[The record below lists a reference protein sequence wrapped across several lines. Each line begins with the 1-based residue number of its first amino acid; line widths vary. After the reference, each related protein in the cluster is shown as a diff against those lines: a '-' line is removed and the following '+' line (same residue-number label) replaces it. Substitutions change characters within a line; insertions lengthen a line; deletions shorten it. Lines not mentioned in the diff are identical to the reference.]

1 MRRVGIL
8 MNASAEEPEAQ
19 SYVAA
24 FQQGMQEA
32 GWSVGRNL
40 RIDLR
45 WGGGDAELTRRHA
58 VELAALSP
66 DVMVA
71 AGGPVIAAV
80 QRANRAVPIVFPQ
93 AIDPVGAG
101 HVNSLARP
109 GGNVTGFMQF
119 EYGLSAKW
127 PELLKEISPGTRR
140 VGVLRDPANPAGIGQ
155 WAIIQAAAAAGA
167 MEVTP
172 ISVRD
177 PGDIER
183 NIAAFAR
190 EPNGGLVVSA
200 NANAIRHRD
209 VIIAGAA
216 RHGLPA
222 VYGFRHF
229 VVAGGLIAYGT
240 DMLGQYRRSA
250 GYVDRILKGEKPAD
264 LPVQAPT
271 KYDLVINLKAAKAL
285 GLTVP
290 PSILAR
296 ADEVIE

>member
-1 MRRVGIL
+1 
-8 MNASAEEPEAQ
+8 
-19 SYVAA
+19 
-24 FQQGMQEA
+24 MQEA

-40 RIDLR
+40 HIDLR

-58 VELAALSP
+58 VELVALSP

-71 AGGPVIAAV
+71 AGGPIIAAV
-80 QRANRAVPIVFPQ
+80 QRANRTVPIVFPQ

-101 HVNSLARP
+101 HVKSLARP
-109 GGNVTGFMQF
+109 GGNITGFMQF

-140 VGVLRDPANPAGIGQ
+140 VGVLRDAANPAGIGQ
-155 WAIIQAAAAAGA
+155 WAIIQAAAAARG

-172 ISVRD
+172 LSVRD
-177 PGDIER
+177 PGEIER
-183 NIAAFAR
+183 DIAAFAR
-190 EPNGGLVVSA
+190 EPNSGLVVA
-200 NANAIRHRD
+200 INASAIRHREA
-209 VIIAGAA
+209 VIASAA

-222 VYGFRHF
+222 VYGIRHF
-229 VVAGGLIAYGT
+229 VVAGGLIAYGA
-240 DMLGQYRRSA
+240 DMLGQYRRAA
-250 GYVDRILKGEKPAD
+250 GYVDRVLKGEKPAD

-271 KYDLVINLKAAKAL
+271 KYDLAVNLKTAKAI

>member
-1 MRRVGIL
+1 
-8 MNASAEEPEAQ
+8 MNATAEEPEAQ
-19 SYVAA
+19 TYVAA

-58 VELAALSP
+58 VELTSLSP

-80 QRANRAVPIVFPQ
+80 QRANRTVPIVFPQ

-127 PELLKEISPGTRR
+127 PELLKEISPATKR
-140 VGVLRDPANPAGIGQ
+140 VGVLRDATNPAGIGQ
-155 WAIIQAAAAAGA
+155 WAIIQAAAAAGG
-167 MEVTP
+167 MEVSP
-172 ISVRD
+172 LSVRD

-200 NANAIRHRD
+200 NAGVIRYRD
-209 VIIAGAA
+209 AVIAGAA

-222 VYGFRHF
+222 VYGQRHF
-229 VVAGGLIAYGT
+229 VAAGGLIAYGT
-240 DMLGQYRRSA
+240 DLQGLYRRAAS
-250 GYVDRILKGEKPAD
+250 YVDRVLKGEMPAD

-271 KYDLVINLKAAKAL
+271 RYDLVINLKTAKAL
-285 GLTVP
+285 ALTVP
-290 PSILAR
+290 PSVLAR